1 MPFSTLMFTSEE
13 VIFAGPSIIGVK
25 KRSLQRSY
33 LLHVSFIYVVNPYC
47 LSNLI
52 NFTVIVVKF
61 PHFPHEVFE
70 N

>member
-1 MPFSTLMFTSEE
+1 MFTSKE
-13 VIFAGPSIIGVK
+13 VIFAGPSIMGDE

-33 LLHVSFIYVVNPYC
+33 LLHVSFIYVANPYC